1 MFGVHFDA
9 WENVNPDICVNLETT
24 SLHAVIEEKFDYILM
39 LDFIEHLEK
48 AAGQRLIEECKQLVT
63 KKIFLLTPL
72 EEIWTSNEENVNNET
87 YWCHGNKFDL
97 HKSIWSAEEFKE
109 WNTVSL
115 DTLENYYFGYFSK

>member
-1 MFGVHFDA
+1 
-9 WENVNPDICVNLETT
+9 
-24 SLHAVIEEKFDYILM
+24 M
-39 LDFIEHLEK
+39 LDFVEHLEK

-87 YWCHGNKFDL
+87 YWCYGNKFDL
-97 HKSIWSAEEFKE
+97 HKSIWSNEDFKE

-115 DTLENYYFGYFSK
+115 NTLENYYFGYFSK